1 MGKKIN
7 KNKQLLA
14 AITIWI
20 PLAVMLL
27 VIMSMGYL
35 LFNKIKE
42 SGTLYTIWTDI
53 SILTLISPFL
63 FIQFFIL
70 AIGIIC
76 IYFLN
81 NIYKKIIRFLKNSS
95 IITGKINLF
104 ILSVFRIAKYPF
116 ELFDTLTSLIK
127 IRSQKGK

>member
-1 MGKKIN
+1 M
-7 KNKQLLA
+7 
-14 AITIWI
+14 
-20 PLAVMLL
+20 
-27 VIMSMGYL
+27 
-35 LFNKIKE
+35 
-42 SGTLYTIWTDI
+42 
-53 SILTLISPFL
+53 
-63 FIQFFIL
+63 QFFIL

-76 IYFLN
+76 VYFLN

-116 ELFDTLTSLIK
+116 ELFDTLTSFIK